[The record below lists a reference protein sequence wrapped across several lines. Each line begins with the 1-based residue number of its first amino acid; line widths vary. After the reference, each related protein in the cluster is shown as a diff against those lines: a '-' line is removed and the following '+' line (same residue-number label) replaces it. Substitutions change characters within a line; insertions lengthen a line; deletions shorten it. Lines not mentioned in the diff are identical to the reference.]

1 MKTTWAMFLAAMLA
15 GVLASALPDAER
27 VAGGTRVGSG
37 VASEG
42 TSIGGGVVLPESMK
56 GTIG

>member
-1 MKTTWAMFLAAMLA
+1 MKTTWAMFITAMLA
-15 GVLASALPDAER
+15 GVLTSAVLDAER
-27 VAGGTRVGSG
+27 VSSGTRVGSG

-42 TSIGGGVVLPESMK
+42 TSIGGGVMLPDSLK

>member
-1 MKTTWAMFLAAMLA
+1 MKTTWAMFLTAVLA
-15 GVLASALPDAER
+15 GVLASAAPDTER
-27 VAGGTRVGSG
+27 VAGATRVGSG

-42 TSIGGGVVLPESMK
+42 TSVGGGVVPDSLK